1 MSRRLFQL
9 PGRSRREGQ
18 APAAG
23 TLLTDQQHALIENE
37 LRLLE
42 RLADTLARYPAAEDD
57 QAAVR
62 RAAEHLTA
70 LFLLVVVGE
79 FNAGKS
85 AFINALVGSEVMPEG
100 VTPTTSVINL
110 LRYGLEPAETM
121 QSDGVIVRE
130 YPAEFLDEITIV
142 DTPGTNAIIREHEQ
156 LTQQFVPR
164 SDMVLFV
171 TSADRPFTESER
183 EFMETIQD
191 WGKKIIVIINKIDLL
206 RDEAAIEQV
215 TQFVSENI
223 ERLLGFSP
231 ELFPVSSL
239 LAQQAKALGER
250 NPDQRSR
257 LWQSSRFAPL
267 EEYIFTT
274 LDQEGRIRLKLLS
287 PLGVG
292 ERINGKYFQ
301 ITEERLAVLRDD
313 LATID
318 NIDRQLVAYQEDMRR
333 QFAYHLTRVEN
344 IIARMLQRGDAFF
357 EETIRLGRI
366 FDLLNKDKIRGEFER
381 QVVAGTEQQIDAV
394 VDELIDWMVDQDLR
408 IWKSVIDYID
418 RRRLTQYEEG
428 LIGEVGGQFRYD
440 RRALLESVAKRTQE
454 EVDRYDLDAE
464 ANQLAESV
472 RNAVA
477 TVAVAEAGA
486 VGLGALVVAAASTIA
501 VDVTGILAASV
512 LAGLGLFVLPNK
524 RRQAKRDF
532 HIKAEELEQRLMQV
546 LQEQF
551 EHELA
556 RSMDRVRDAIA
567 PYTRFVRSQYEHL
580 EGMRGELTAVD
591 NDMRALRHQIGD
603 ERVLPLGERTAQLS
617 GSAEI
622 WTPRSLA
629 EPVPGEI
636 LEAELVERPLAS
648 VDDSDSDAESNPE
661 SDLDPDPA
669 SDDVSRPEDI

>member
-1 MSRRLFQL
+1 MSRRVFHL
-9 PGRSRREGQ
+9 PGRARRDGQ
-18 APAAG
+18 VPVAG
-23 TLLTDQQHALIENE
+23 ALLTGQEQQLVEDE
-37 LRLLE
+37 LALLE
-42 RLADTLARYPAAEDD
+42 RLSDALARYPAAEED
-57 QAAVR
+57 QAAVK
-62 RAAEHLTA
+62 RAAEHLIA

-85 AFINALVGSEVMPEG
+85 AFINALVGAEVMPEG

-110 LRYGLEPAETM
+110 LRYGPEPAVTM
-121 QSDGVIVRE
+121 QADGVIARE

-183 EFMETIQD
+183 AFMASIRD
-191 WGKKIIVIINKIDLL
+191 WGKKIVVVINKVDLL
-206 RDEAAIEQV
+206 RDETGVAEV
-215 TQFVSENI
+215 TKFVSENI
-223 ERLLGFSP
+223 ERLLGFTP
-231 ELFPVSSL
+231 DLFPVSSL

-250 NPDQRSR
+250 NPEERAR
-257 LWQSSRFAPL
+257 LWEASRFGPL
-267 EEYIFTT
+267 EEYIFAT

-292 ERINGKYFQ
+292 ERITEKYLQ
-301 ITEERLAVLRDD
+301 VTDERLAVLRDD

-318 NIDRQLVAYQEDMRR
+318 NIERQLIAYQEDMRR
-333 QFAYHLTRVEN
+333 QFTYHLTRVEN

-357 EETIRLGRI
+357 EETIRLGRV
-366 FDLLNKDKIRGEFER
+366 FDLLNKEKIRGEFER

-394 VDELIDWMVDQDLR
+394 VDELIDWMVDQDLK
-408 IWKSVIDYID
+408 IWKSVTDYID

-464 ANQLAESV
+464 ANELAESV

-486 VGLGALVVAAASTIA
+486 VGLGALVVAAASTVA
-501 VDVTGILAASV
+501 VDVTGILAASL

-532 HIKAEELEQRLMQV
+532 HAKAEELETRLIEVMR
-546 LQEQF
+546 EQF

-556 RSMDRVRDAIA
+556 RSMDRVREAIS
-567 PYTRFVRSQYEHL
+567 PYTRFVRSQFEHL
-580 EGMRGELTAVD
+580 EQMRTQLTAVD
-591 NDMRALRHQIGD
+591 NDMRALRHRIGGEPRLAPG
-603 ERVLPLGERTAQLS
+603 ERVAALPGAVPPGLPREVDGPALD
-617 GSAEI
+617 EI
-622 WTPRSLA
+622 
-629 EPVPGEI
+629 I
-636 LEAELVERPLAS
+636 DAELVERRSQSEDGARQE
-648 VDDSDSDAESNPE
+648 DEEDIT
-661 SDLDPDPA
+661 
-669 SDDVSRPEDI
+669 RPEDI

>member
-1 MSRRLFQL
+1 V
-9 PGRSRREGQ
+9 
-18 APAAG
+18 
-23 TLLTDQQHALIENE
+23 I
-37 LRLLE
+37 
-42 RLADTLARYPAAEDD
+42 
-57 QAAVR
+57 
-62 RAAEHLTA
+62 
-70 LFLLVVVGE
+70 VGE

-85 AFINALVGSEVMPEG
+85 AFINALAGAEIMPEG

-110 LRYGLEPAETM
+110 LRHGSEPAVTM
-121 QSDGVIVRE
+121 QADGVIVRE
-130 YPAEFLDEITIV
+130 YPAQFLEEITIV

-183 EFMETIQD
+183 AFMASIRD
-191 WGKKIIVIINKIDLL
+191 WGKKIVVVINKVDLL
-206 RDEAAIEQV
+206 RDEASV
-215 TQFVSENI
+215 TEVTEFVGENI

-231 ELFPVSSL
+231 DLFPVSSL

-250 NPDQRSR
+250 NPEERAR
-257 LWQSSRFAPL
+257 LWEASRFGRL
-267 EEYIFTT
+267 EEYIFAT

-292 ERINGKYFQ
+292 ERIAEKYLRV
-301 ITEERLAVLRDD
+301 TDERLAVLRDD

-333 QFAYHLTRVEN
+333 QFTYHLTRVEN
-344 IIARMLQRGDAFF
+344 VIARMLQRGDAFF
-357 EETIRLGRI
+357 EETIRLGRV

-394 VDELIDWMVDQDLR
+394 VDELIDWMVDQDLK
-408 IWKSVIDYID
+408 IWKSVTDYID

-440 RRALLESVAKRTQE
+440 RRALLDSVARRTQE

-464 ANQLAESV
+464 ASELADSV

-486 VGLGALVVAAASTIA
+486 VGLGALVVAAASTVA
-501 VDVTGILAASV
+501 VDVTGILAASL

-532 HIKAEELEQRLMQV
+532 HVKAEELEQRLIEVMR
-546 LQEQF
+546 EQF

-556 RSMDRVRDAIA
+556 RSMDRVREAIS
-567 PYTRFVRSQYEHL
+567 PYTRFVRSQFEHL
-580 EGMRGELTAVD
+580 ELMRTQLTAVD
-591 NDMRALRHQIGD
+591 NDMRALRHRIGG
-603 ERVLPLGERTAQLS
+603 EPRLASGERTAALP
-617 GSAEI
+617 GAAPAGLPAGTDGPVIDEI
-622 WTPRSLA
+622 
-629 EPVPGEI
+629 I
-636 LEAELVERPLAS
+636 DAELVEQGSQTENGARREG
-648 VDDSDSDAESNPE
+648 DSDN
-661 SDLDPDPA
+661 
-669 SDDVSRPEDI
+669 VSRPENI

>member
-1 MSRRLFQL
+1 MSRRVFQL
-9 PGRSRREGQ
+9 PGRARRNGQ
-18 APAAG
+18 APVSGA
-23 TLLTDQQHALIENE
+23 LLTGQEQKLVEDE
-37 LRLLE
+37 LALLE
-42 RLADTLARYPAAEDD
+42 RLSDALARYPAAEED
-57 QAAVR
+57 QVAVK
-62 RAAEHLTA
+62 RAAEHLVS
-70 LFLLVVVGE
+70 LFLLVIVGE

-85 AFINALVGSEVMPEG
+85 AFVNALVGAEVMPEG

-110 LRYGLEPAETM
+110 LRYGTEPAVTM
-121 QSDGVIVRE
+121 QADGVIVRE
-130 YPAEFLDEITIV
+130 YPAPFLDEITIV

-183 EFMETIQD
+183 AFMASIRD
-191 WGKKIIVIINKIDLL
+191 WGKKIVVVINKVDLL
-206 RDEAAIEQV
+206 RDETSAAEV
-215 TQFVSENI
+215 TEFVRENI

-231 ELFPVSSL
+231 DVFPVSSL

-250 NPDQRSR
+250 NPEERTR
-257 LWQSSRFAPL
+257 LWEASRFGQL
-267 EEYIFTT
+267 EEYVFAT
-274 LDQEGRIRLKLLS
+274 LDEEGRIRLKLLS

-292 ERINGKYFQ
+292 ERITEKYLQ
-301 ITEERLAVLRDD
+301 VTDERLAVLRDD

-333 QFAYHLTRVEN
+333 QFLYHLTRVEN
-344 IIARMLQRGDAFF
+344 VIARMLQRGDAFF

-381 QVVAGTEQQIDAV
+381 QVVAGTDQQIDAV
-394 VDELIDWMVDQDLR
+394 VDELIDWMVDQDLK
-408 IWKSVIDYID
+408 IWKSVTDYID

-440 RRALLESVAKRTQE
+440 RRALLDSVARRTQE

-464 ANQLAESV
+464 ASELAASV

-486 VGLGALVVAAASTIA
+486 VGLGALVVAAASTVA
-501 VDVTGILAASV
+501 VDVTGILAASL

-532 HIKAEELEQRLMQV
+532 HVKAEELEQRLIEVMR
-546 LQEQF
+546 EQF

-556 RSMDRVRDAIA
+556 RSMDRVREAIS
-567 PYTRFVRSQYEHL
+567 PYTRFVRSQFEHL
-580 EGMRGELTAVD
+580 EQMRTQLTAVD
-591 NDMRALRHQIGD
+591 NDMRALRHRIGG
-603 ERVLPLGERTAQLS
+603 EPRLATGERAPALP
-617 GSAEI
+617 GAAPAELPGG
-622 WTPRSLA
+622 TGG
-629 EPVPGEI
+629 PVLDEI
-636 LEAELVERPLAS
+636 IDAELVGRRSQNEDGAPER
-648 VDDSDSDAESNPE
+648 DDLEDGT
-661 SDLDPDPA
+661 
-669 SDDVSRPEDI
+669 RPEDI

>member
-1 MSRRLFQL
+1 VQ
-9 PGRSRREGQ
+9 
-18 APAAG
+18 
-23 TLLTDQQHALIENE
+23 
-37 LRLLE
+37 
-42 RLADTLARYPAAEDD
+42 
-57 QAAVR
+57 
-62 RAAEHLTA
+62 RAAENLTA

-85 AFINALVGSEVMPEG
+85 AFINALVGAEVMPEG

-110 LRYGLEPAETM
+110 LRYGPEPTVTM
-121 QSDGVIVRE
+121 QPDGVIVRS

-191 WGKKIIVIINKIDLL
+191 WGKKIVVVINKIDLL
-206 RDEAAIEQV
+206 RDDAAVDEV
-215 TQFVSENI
+215 TQFVSESI
-223 ERLLGFSP
+223 ERLLGFTP
-231 ELFPVSSL
+231 EVFPVSSL

-250 NPDQRSR
+250 NPAERAR
-257 LWQSSRFAPL
+257 LWEASRFGAL

-292 ERINGKYFQ
+292 ERITEKYIQ
-301 ITEERLAVLRDD
+301 ITEDRLAVLRDD

-318 NIDRQLVAYQEDMRR
+318 NIERQLVAYQEDMRR
-333 QFAYHLTRVEN
+333 QFSYHLTRVEN

-357 EETIRLGRI
+357 EETIRLGRV
-366 FDLLNKDKIRGEFER
+366 FDLLNKDKVRGEFER
-381 QVVAGTEQQIDAV
+381 QVVANTETQIDAV
-394 VDELIDWMVDQDLR
+394 VDELIDWMVEQDLR
-408 IWKSVIDYID
+408 IWQSVTDYID

-440 RRALLESVAKRTQE
+440 RRSLLESVAKRTQE

-464 ANQLAESV
+464 ANQLADSV

-486 VGLGALVVAAASTIA
+486 VGLGALIVAAASTVA
-501 VDVTGILAASV
+501 VDVTGILAASL
-512 LAGLGLFVLPNK
+512 LAGLGLFILPNK

-532 HIKAEELEQRLMQV
+532 HAKAEELERRLIEVMR
-546 LQEQF
+546 EQF

-556 RSMDRVRDAIA
+556 RSMDRVREAIA

-580 EGMRGELTAVD
+580 EKMRADLTAID

-603 ERVLPLGERTAQLS
+603 ERVLPPGARTGVLP
-617 GSAEI
+617 GPTEL
-622 WTPRSLA
+622 WMPRSLT
-629 EPVPGEI
+629 EPDVAQI
-636 LEAELVERPLAS
+636 IEAELVERPRQS
-648 VDDSDSDAESNPE
+648 E
-661 SDLDPDPA
+661 
-669 SDDVSRPEDI
+669 DVPQAKDEKAGTSRPEDV

>member
-1 MSRRLFQL
+1 
-9 PGRSRREGQ
+9 
-18 APAAG
+18 
-23 TLLTDQQHALIENE
+23 LLTAQQHQLIEDE
-37 LRLLE
+37 LGLLE
-42 RLADTLARYPAAEDD
+42 RLAGTLDRFPASDEDE
-57 QAAVR
+57 AAVR
-62 RAAEHLTA
+62 RAADHLTA

-85 AFINALVGSEVMPEG
+85 AFINALVGAEVMPEG

-110 LRYGLEPAETM
+110 LRYGPEVSTTM
-121 QSDGVIVRE
+121 QPDGVIVRD

-191 WGKKIIVIINKIDLL
+191 WGKKIVVIINKVDLL
-206 RDEAAIEQV
+206 RDDAAVQQV
-215 TQFVSENI
+215 TDFVSGNI

-231 ELFPVSSL
+231 DVFPVSSL

-250 NPDQRSR
+250 NPDERAR
-257 LWQSSRFAPL
+257 LWAASRFGPL

-274 LDQEGRIRLKLLS
+274 LDEEGRVRLKLLS

-292 ERINGKYFQ
+292 ERITAKYLQ
-301 ITEERLAVLRDD
+301 IADERLTILRDD

-318 NIDRQLVAYQEDMRR
+318 NIERQLVAYQDDMRR
-333 QFAYHLTRVEN
+333 QFSYHLTRVEN
-344 IIARMLQRGDAFF
+344 VIARMLQRGDAFF
-357 EETIRLGRI
+357 EETIRIGRV
-366 FDLLNKDKIRGEFER
+366 FDLLNKDKIRGDFER
-381 QVVAGTEQQIDAV
+381 QVLANTEDQIDAV
-394 VDELIDWMVDQDLR
+394 VDELIDWMVEQDLR
-408 IWKSVIDYID
+408 IWQSVTDYID

-440 RRALLESVAKRTQE
+440 RRSLLESVSKRTQE

-464 ANQLAESV
+464 AHQLAESV

-486 VGLGALVVAAASTIA
+486 VGLGALVVAAASTVAI
-501 VDVTGILAASV
+501 DVTGILAASL

-532 HIKAEELEQRLMQV
+532 HAKAEELEQRLVEVMR
-546 LQEQF
+546 EQF

-556 RSMDRVRDAIA
+556 RSMDRVREAIA
-567 PYTRFVRSQYEHL
+567 PYTRFVRSQYDHL
-580 EGMRGELTAVD
+580 DQMRTELTAVD
-591 NDMRALRHQIGD
+591 NDMRALRHRIGD
-603 ERVLPLGERTAQLS
+603 ERTLSEGERTGVLTGA
-617 GSAEI
+617 ARDA
-622 WTPRSLA
+622 TPRQLP
-629 EPVPGEI
+629 EPDV
-636 LEAELVERPLAS
+636 EAVI
-648 VDDSDSDAESNPE
+648 DAEVVETPRRLSEATGAPRADE
-661 SDLDPDPA
+661 IGDLEG
-669 SDDVSRPEDI
+669 PEDI

>member
-9 PGRSRREGQ
+9 PGRARRDGQ
-18 APAAG
+18 EPSAG
-23 TLLTDQQHALIENE
+23 ALLTEQQHQLIEDE
-37 LRLLE
+37 LGLLQ
-42 RLADTLARYPAAEDD
+42 RLADTLDRFPAAEEDE
-57 QAAVR
+57 AAVR
-62 RAAEHLTA
+62 RAADHLTA

-85 AFINALVGSEVMPEG
+85 AFINALIGVDVMPEG

-110 LRYGLEPAETM
+110 LRYGPEPAVTM
-121 QSDGVIVRE
+121 QPDGVIVRDQ
-130 YPAEFLDEITIV
+130 PAEFLDEITVV

-191 WGKKIIVIINKIDLL
+191 WGKKIVVIINKADLL
-206 RDEAAIEQV
+206 RDEAAVQEV
-215 TQFVSENI
+215 ADFVSESI
-223 ERLLGFSP
+223 ERLLGFTP
-231 ELFPVSSL
+231 DVFAVSSL

-250 NPDQRSR
+250 NPEERAR
-257 LWQSSRFAPL
+257 LWAASRFGPL
-267 EEYIFTT
+267 EEYIFST
-274 LDQEGRIRLKLLS
+274 LDEEGRIRLKLLS

-292 ERINGKYFQ
+292 ERITEKYLHVAD
-301 ITEERLAVLRDD
+301 ERLTVLRDD

-318 NIDRQLVAYQEDMRR
+318 NIERQLTAYQEDMRR

-357 EETIRLGRI
+357 EETIRIGRV

-381 QVVAGTEQQIDAV
+381 QVVANTESQIDTV
-394 VDELIDWMVDQDLR
+394 VDELIDWMVEQDLR
-408 IWKSVIDYID
+408 IWQSVTDYID

-440 RRALLESVAKRTQE
+440 RRSLLESVAKRTQE
-454 EVDRYDLDAE
+454 EVERYDLDAE

-486 VGLGALVVAAASTIA
+486 VGLGALVVAAASTVA
-501 VDVTGILAASV
+501 VDVTGILAASL

-532 HIKAEELEQRLMQV
+532 HAKAEELEQRLIEVMR
-546 LQEQF
+546 EQF

-556 RSMDRVRDAIA
+556 RSMDRVREAIA
-567 PYTRFVRSQYEHL
+567 PYTRFVRSQHEHL
-580 EGMRGELTAVD
+580 ERMRTELTAVD
-591 NDMRALRHQIGD
+591 NDMRALRHRIGD
-603 ERVLPLGERTAQLS
+603 ERALSAGARAAVLSDPAAVWIPQSLREPA
-617 GSAEI
+617 ADEI
-622 WTPRSLA
+622 
-629 EPVPGEI
+629 I
-636 LEAELVERPLAS
+636 DAELVERPR
-648 VDDSDSDAESNPE
+648 DGR
-661 SDLDPDPA
+661 DLNGAQGDI
-669 SDDVSRPEDI
+669 SRPEDI

>member
-9 PGRSRREGQ
+9 PGRARRDGQ
-18 APAAG
+18 EPSAG
-23 TLLTDQQHALIENE
+23 ALLTEQQHQLIEDE
-37 LRLLE
+37 LGLLE
-42 RLADTLARYPAAEDD
+42 RLTGTLDRFPASDEDE
-57 QAAVR
+57 AAVR
-62 RAAEHLTA
+62 RAADHLTA

-85 AFINALVGSEVMPEG
+85 AFVNALIGSEVMPEG

-110 LRYGLEPAETM
+110 LRYGPEASTTM
-121 QSDGVIVRE
+121 QPDGVIVRD

-183 EFMETIQD
+183 EFMETIQN
-191 WGKKIIVIINKIDLL
+191 WGKKIVVIINKVDLL
-206 RDEAAIEQV
+206 RGDAAVQQV
-215 TQFVSENI
+215 TDFVRANI

-231 ELFPVSSL
+231 DVFPVSAL
-239 LAQQAKALGER
+239 LAQQAKAIGER
-250 NPDQRSR
+250 NPDERAR
-257 LWQSSRFAPL
+257 LWAASRFGPL

-274 LDQEGRIRLKLLS
+274 LDEEGRVRLKLLS

-292 ERINGKYFQ
+292 ERITGKYLQ
-301 ITEERLAVLRDD
+301 VADERLTILRDD

-318 NIDRQLVAYQEDMRR
+318 NIERQLATYQEDMRR

-344 IIARMLQRGDAFF
+344 VIARMLQRGDAFF
-357 EETIRLGRI
+357 EETIRIGRV
-366 FDLLNKDKIRGEFER
+366 FDLLNKDKIRGDFER
-381 QVVAGTEQQIDAV
+381 QVVSNTEEQIDTV
-394 VDELIDWMVDQDLR
+394 VDELIDWMVEQDLR
-408 IWKSVIDYID
+408 IWQSVTDYID

-428 LIGEVGGQFRYD
+428 LIGEIGGQFRYD
-440 RRALLESVAKRTQE
+440 RRSLLESVTKRTQE

-486 VGLGALVVAAASTIA
+486 VGLGALVVAAASTVAI
-501 VDVTGILAASV
+501 DVTGILAASL

-532 HIKAEELEQRLMQV
+532 HAKAEELEQRLVEVMR
-546 LQEQF
+546 EQF

-556 RSMDRVRDAIA
+556 RSMDRVREAIA
-567 PYTRFVRSQYEHL
+567 PYTRFVRSQYDHL
-580 EGMRGELTAVD
+580 ELMRTELTAVD
-591 NDMRALRHQIGD
+591 NDMRALRHRIGD
-603 ERVLPLGERTAQLS
+603 ERTLPEGERTRVLTGVARDS
-617 GSAEI
+617 
-622 WTPRSLA
+622 TPRRFP
-629 EPVPGEI
+629 EP
-636 LEAELVERPLAS
+636 EAEAVI
-648 VDDSDSDAESNPE
+648 DAEVVEAPRRLGESTGAPRADGIDDPE
-661 SDLDPDPA
+661 G
-669 SDDVSRPEDI
+669 PEDI

>member
-1 MSRRLFQL
+1 MSRRVFHL
-9 PGRSRREGQ
+9 PGRARRDGQ
-18 APAAG
+18 VPVAG
-23 TLLTDQQHALIENE
+23 ALLTGQEQKLVEDELAL
-37 LRLLE
+37 LDRLSE
-42 RLADTLARYPAAEDD
+42 ALARYPAAEED
-57 QAAVR
+57 QGAVK
-62 RAAEHLTA
+62 RAAEHLVA
-70 LFLLVVVGE
+70 LFLLVIVGE

-85 AFINALVGSEVMPEG
+85 AFINALIGAEVMPEG

-110 LRYGLEPAETM
+110 LRYGPEPAVTM
-121 QSDGVIVRE
+121 EADGVIVRE
-130 YPAEFLDEITIV
+130 YPADFLDDITIV

-183 EFMETIQD
+183 AFMASIRD
-191 WGKKIIVIINKIDLL
+191 WGKKIVVVINKVDLL
-206 RDEAAIEQV
+206 RDETGIAEV
-215 TQFVSENI
+215 TEFVGENI

-231 ELFPVSSL
+231 DLFPVSSL

-250 NPDQRSR
+250 NPEERAR
-257 LWQSSRFAPL
+257 LWEASRFGSL
-267 EEYIFTT
+267 EEYIFAT

-292 ERINGKYFQ
+292 ERITEKYLQ
-301 ITEERLAVLRDD
+301 VTDERLAVLRDD

-318 NIDRQLVAYQEDMRR
+318 NIDRQLIAYQEDMRR
-333 QFAYHLTRVEN
+333 QFTYHLTRVEN
-344 IIARMLQRGDAFF
+344 VIARMLQRGDAFF
-357 EETIRLGRI
+357 EETIRLGRV

-394 VDELIDWMVDQDLR
+394 VDELIDWMVDQDLK
-408 IWKSVIDYID
+408 IWKSVTDYID

-440 RRALLESVAKRTQE
+440 RRALLDSVARRTQE

-464 ANQLAESV
+464 ASELADSV

-486 VGLGALVVAAASTIA
+486 VGLGALVVAAASTVA
-501 VDVTGILAASV
+501 VDVTGILAASL

-532 HIKAEELEQRLMQV
+532 HVKAEELEQRLIEVMR
-546 LQEQF
+546 EQF

-556 RSMDRVRDAIA
+556 RSMDRVREAIS
-567 PYTRFVRSQYEHL
+567 PYTRFVRSQFEHL
-580 EGMRGELTAVD
+580 EQMRTQLTAVD
-591 NDMRALRHQIGD
+591 NDMRALRHRIGGEPRLAPGD
-603 ERVLPLGERTAQLS
+603 RAAAIAGTAPAGLPPEIN
-617 GSAEI
+617 GSAMNEI
-622 WTPRSLA
+622 
-629 EPVPGEI
+629 I
-636 LEAELVERPLAS
+636 DAELVERRSLTPDGARGEE
-648 VDDSDSDAESNPE
+648 DSEDI
-661 SDLDPDPA
+661 
-669 SDDVSRPEDI
+669 SRPEDI